1 MSCSARFFNVLSSSP
16 LSYIIF
22 NVLTDPNGLPPLK
35 KCTVYDSVL
44 DPGTNEPSVDH
55 SVTNQ
60 LPTSQEDDNGQ
71 PPPPPPPPPEGEA
84 VEHVDTSGTGRKKIV
99 ENFSECLMISHC
111 VL

>member
-1 MSCSARFFNVLSSSP
+1 
-16 LSYIIF
+16 
-22 NVLTDPNGLPPLK
+22 
-35 KCTVYDSVL
+35 
-44 DPGTNEPSVDH
+44 
-55 SVTNQ
+55 

-99 ENFSECLMISHC
+99 ENFSECLMISHR